1 VLRFLAILPRLV
13 FAVLVYP
20 VARDTGRGWERDDS
34 FLISAGVLLFLLWT
48 AWTWVSLLLL
58 GQ

>member
-1 VLRFLAILPRLV
+1 VRRFLAILPRLV

-20 VARDTGRGWERDDS
+20 IARDTGRGWERDDS
-34 FLISAGVLLFLLWT
+34 VLITAAVLIFLLWT
-48 AWTWVSLLLL
+48 AWTLVPLLLY